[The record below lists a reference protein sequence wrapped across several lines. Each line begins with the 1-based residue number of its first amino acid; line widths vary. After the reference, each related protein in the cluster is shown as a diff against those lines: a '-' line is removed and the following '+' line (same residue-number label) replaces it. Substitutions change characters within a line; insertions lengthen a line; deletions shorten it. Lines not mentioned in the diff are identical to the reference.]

1 VENPCVGASSDDR
14 WADLWDRHADD
25 VYAYALRRVGPDD
38 APDVV
43 AEVFTVAMTRADRVP
58 EDALPWLYRT
68 AWNVVRN
75 LYRTRARHARPVGGP
90 GASADHATAVADREV
105 MLAALATLSERDREV
120 LMLVAWEGL
129 DSQRAAVVAGCSVN
143 AFTVRLHRARARL
156 EDAVRA
162 ADEADEEVA
171 P

>member
-1 VENPCVGASSDDR
+1 MGASNDDR

-25 VYAYALRRVGPDD
+25 VYAYAVRRVGPGD

-75 LYRTRARHARPVGGP
+75 LYRTRVRHARGV
-90 GASADHATAVADREV
+90 
-105 MLAALATLSERDREV
+105 ALAVPDDDPAAGVAERDVLLTALASLSDDDREV

-129 DSQRAAVVAGCSVN
+129 DHASAAAVFGCSVN
-143 AFTVRLHRARARL
+143 AFTVKLHRARAKF
-156 EDAVRA
+156 ETAVRA
-162 ADEADEEVA
+162 ASEEVT